1 MFPKHEH
8 RNQSRAQD
16 TMENAEFQCPEVE
29 VGGAAVSL
37 IPQVLLGSQSDAEE
51 EEEEEGMDLDF
62 TRQEQS
68 SMLGLL
74 Q

>member
-1 MFPKHEH
+1 
-8 RNQSRAQD
+8 
-16 TMENAEFQCPEVE
+16 MENAEFQCPEVE

-37 IPQVLLGSQSDAEE
+37 IPQVPLGSQSDA

>member
-16 TMENAEFQCPEVE
+16 AMENAEFQCPEVE

-37 IPQVLLGSQSDAEE
+37 IPQVPLGSQSDA

>member
-1 MFPKHEH
+1 M
-8 RNQSRAQD
+8 
-16 TMENAEFQCPEVE
+16 MENAEFQCPEVE

-37 IPQVLLGSQSDAEE
+37 IPQVPLGSQSDA